1 MRALRGRA
9 ATTATAALLAAGA
22 LVLAG
27 CGSSSAPGP
36 DASTSA
42 SSDPAAQPSVPPVEW
57 TGDTVPTVDGSFGA
71 KPTLTF
77 SDATPLTELARLVA
91 SEGAG
96 AVVASG
102 DLLAVD
108 YLGQVYGGKVF
119 DNSYDRKEPAAFG
132 IGTSQVIAGWDN
144 GLVGMKVGSRVL
156 LSIPPD
162 QGYGPDGNTQ
172 AGITGTDTLVF
183 VVDIVGTYPTTA
195 GGQPDATPADA
206 APPGVTVG
214 GELGAVPTVS
224 VAKDAAKPKDTST
237 TVLATGTGEELPEGL
252 AVLQY
257 VAVDWDD
264 QPVESTWET
273 LPAATSLSKAGGGT
287 PFDSLVGVPVGSR
300 VLLELPEGQSGGP
313 YAVVVDVVAHAPTAA
328 QYAAG

>member
-9 ATTATAALLAAGA
+9 AAATAAVLAAGA

-27 CGSSSAPGP
+27 CGSSPAPAEP
-36 DASTSA
+36 SSSA
-42 SSDPAAQPSVPPVEW
+42 SSDPSAVAPVDW
-57 TGDTVPTVDGSFGA
+57 TGDSVPTVSGDVGT

-77 SDATPLTELARLVA
+77 SDASAPTDLSRVVL
-91 SEGAG
+91 SEGDG

-108 YLGQVYGGKVF
+108 YLGQIYGGKVF
-119 DNSYDRKEPAAFG
+119 DNSYDRKEPAAFA
-132 IGTSQVIAGWDN
+132 IGAGKVIAGWDS
-144 GLVGMKVGSRVL
+144 GLVGMKVGSRVM

-162 QGYGPDGNTQ
+162 QGYGPDGNDQ
-172 AGITGTDTLVF
+172 AGIAGTDTLVF
-183 VVDIVGTYPTTA
+183 VVDIVGTYPPAVGGQADATTA
-195 GGQPDATPADA
+195 D
-206 APPGVTVG
+206 APPSGITVG
-214 GELGAVPTVS
+214 GDLGAVPTVS
-224 VAKDAAKPKDTST
+224 VATGTAEPKDTRT
-237 TVLATGTGEELPEGL
+237 TVLATGTGEKLPEGL

-273 LPAATSLSKAGGGT
+273 TPAAASLSKTGGGT

-300 VLLELPEGQSGGP
+300 VLLELPAAQSGGP
-313 YAVVVDVVAHAPTAA
+313 YAVVVDVVAHVPTAA